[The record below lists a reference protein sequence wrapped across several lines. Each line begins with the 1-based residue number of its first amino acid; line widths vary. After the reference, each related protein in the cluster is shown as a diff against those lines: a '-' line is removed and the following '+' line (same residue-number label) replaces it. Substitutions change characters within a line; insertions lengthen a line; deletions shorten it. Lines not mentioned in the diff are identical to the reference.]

1 MLFGSIG
8 CFLAALLLG
17 EPLYLFLK
25 PAPPVQPE
33 KPKVDVM
40 FVLDATSS
48 MQFAI
53 DGTKT
58 GINKFAQNLRDKDLD
73 SQVGLIAFRDRV
85 WEPPLLDIVFVLDT
99 TGSMNAE
106 ISGIRDGIQTFA
118 SSLEKN
124 GLDIQLG
131 MVAFRC
137 TKVNGVKSTRAY
149 QFGTE
154 FLTNDYSA
162 FREMVSGL
170 TAASG
175 GARESSFH
183 GLALATKQ
191 GYRKSSQRLF
201 ILITDQPPLVP
212 DHLVSST
219 KQLGETLQR
228 LGNCQLFCITNNSS
242 KTYFEPLD
250 SYVPVTYYN
259 LEPDGT
265 RVEFSYLLPKIADQT
280 ITQFKDGTI
289 PIGETTT
296 TAVPL
301 IQEPQLLS
309 FEGEQFTSSPALFAD
324 KLSDIQASGGGDIPE
339 SSLDALSMAS
349 SLSFR
354 NDAEKVVLLITD
366 APPRIPDMEMQDLN
380 EVKEQLMKGQIDQL
394 HLITLDEFESDYSEL
409 QAAPLTGQFFSLE
422 QAVTTSGFDQML
434 PEVGHEIAENTLQGL
449 ATTEAFSEDD
459 RTKLM
464 TLVTLWSG
472 LLSAGICLMLVAS
485 QNMLLKNRA
494 LTLKQ
499 ILQGGGGSF
508 LTGAIAGLAGQFV
521 FQALTPN
528 TEAENVSVLLIW
540 FSRVLAWGVLGT
552 LLSLLMTVFVPN
564 LDWRYS
570 LLGGVL
576 GGCTGAI
583 GFQVLSSLTPVIGR
597 LAGATILG
605 GIVGMMVALS
615 EWLSRDL
622 CLAVQYN
629 AYETVRVNL
638 GKTPVTIGSAAKCLI
653 RVAGIPELS
662 FSLYKDD
669 QNNMVCHDIT
679 QDTIRNVGAGHSFS
693 AGTVAFTIEAKTKGA
708 SPNLPLVPTQ
718 PLPPPP
724 PKKTTT
730 RTPRTP
736 QPKPPINPT
745 GSAPRPSAPK
755 PPPAQRTTTT
765 RRTKPRRTTPKPP
778 PPPPKKRGPGN

>member
-58 GINKFAQNLRDKDLD
+58 GINKFAQNLRDRDLD

-85 WEPPLLDIVFVLDT
+85 WEPPLLDIVFVLDQS
-99 TGSMNAE
+99 GSMQGE
-106 ISGIRDGIQTFA
+106 IYGIRDGIQNFA

-124 GLDIQLG
+124 GLNIRLG
-131 MVAFRC
+131 MVTFI
-137 TKVNGVKSTRAY
+137 NSQY
-149 QFGTE
+149 MGTDAAKPLMFKE
-154 FLTNDYSA
+154 DFLTNNYLQ
-162 FREMVSGL
+162 FRNRVGTL
-170 TAASG
+170 TAMG
-175 GARESSFH
+175 GGTDESSFY
-183 GLALATKQ
+183 GLSTAIQQK
-191 GYRKSSQRLF
+191 YRKGSQRLL
-201 ILITDQPPLVP
+201 ILITDEPPLIP
-212 DHLVSST
+212 DVTITST
-219 KQLGETLQR
+219 AQIGAELKAFD
-228 LGNCQLFCITNNSS
+228 NCQLICVTDFLSRRH
-242 KTYFEPLD
+242 YEPLD
-250 SYVPVTYYN
+250 DYVPLQFYN
-259 LEPDGT
+259 LEVNGN
-265 RVEFSYLLPKIADQT
+265 RVDFSYLLPKVAEQI
-280 ITQFKDGTI
+280 ITDFKGSPDALGAS
-289 PIGETTT
+289 TT
-296 TAVPL
+296 TAAPL

-521 FQALTPN
+521 FQALTAN